1 MIITNVYKDLTKY
14 FRVILLSGRIVY
26 TPHLIS
32 YTYTIIYCFYISI
45 ILYLHTYIQILVVS
59 MSMIVL
65 LIVIASLTL
74 VEGYSTKSEI
84 RFGHVLLYE
93 HRGQLHHGLNKYH
106 LLVGVEM
113 PKFTFTQYSYQLEQ
127 HLNCGYFINMTVPH
141 NVCYSLVP
149 LCINYRTKELQ
160 YHDEISQILESD
172 LPAIMPTFNGSRVE
186 PQPHG
191 RYKRFVG
198 TLARILFGG
207 VNVFI
212 NHKKHSALQKG
223 MKQLLTR
230 QKVNKGKITALGT
243 HMVSVAQTTLKEINR
258 LQKDIADN
266 NKRLRRLTQRVMQM
280 QVIIDNFI
288 WKVSDNANAIRFLAF
303 ILGRISANMERNL
316 SKYQQLLAD
325 IDHLMDGLDSLSSGL
340 LSHSITPPGKLA
352 ELLEHVNMELI
363 EHFREYELAMTEIY
377 QYYDLHLVSY
387 SYTDGMLI
395 LQIPIYIK
403 HYQQQTLEL
412 FSLQTVPV
420 PYHPNSK
427 SSDDKQAYTWLKP
440 DHDMLAMSS

>member
-1 MIITNVYKDLTKY
+1 MIT
-14 FRVILLSGRIVY
+14 
-26 TPHLIS
+26 
-32 YTYTIIYCFYISI
+32 
-45 ILYLHTYIQILVVS
+45 
-59 MSMIVL
+59 L

-84 RFGHVLLYE
+84 RFGYGLLYE
-93 HRGQLHHGLNKYH
+93 HRGQLRHGLNKYH
-106 LLVGVEM
+106 LLVGVEI

-127 HLNCGYFINMTVPH
+127 QLNCRHFINMTVLH

-198 TLARILFGG
+198 TLARIVFGG
-207 VNVFI
+207 VNAFI

-223 MKQLLTR
+223 MKELLTR
-230 QKVNKGKITALGT
+230 QKVNEGKNTALGT
-243 HMVSVAQTTLKEINR
+243 QMVSIAQTTLKEIDR
-258 LQKDIADN
+258 LQKYIADN

-280 QVIIDNFI
+280 QVIIDKFI
-288 WKVSDNANAIRFLAF
+288 WKVSDNANAVRFLTF

-325 IDHLMDGLDSLSSGL
+325 LDHLMDGLDSLSSGL
-340 LSHSITPPGKLA
+340 LSHSIIQPGKLA
-352 ELLEHVNMELI
+352 ELFEHVNMELI
-363 EHFREYELAMTEIY
+363 EHF
-377 QYYDLHLVSY
+377 
-387 SYTDGMLI
+387 
-395 LQIPIYIK
+395 
-403 HYQQQTLEL
+403 
-412 FSLQTVPV
+412 
-420 PYHPNSK
+420 
-427 SSDDKQAYTWLKP
+427 
-440 DHDMLAMSS
+440 

>member
-1 MIITNVYKDLTKY
+1 M
-14 FRVILLSGRIVY
+14 Y

-32 YTYTIIYCFYISI
+32 YTYTVIYLYTTFTYQSI
-45 ILYLHTYIQILVVS
+45 IPYLHTYIHILEVS
-59 MSMIVL
+59 MYMITL

-74 VEGYSTKSEI
+74 VEGYSTNSEI
-84 RFGHVLLYE
+84 RFRYGLLYE
-93 HRGQLHHGLNKYH
+93 HRGQLLHGLNKYH

-113 PKFTFTQYSYQLEQ
+113 PNFMFTQYSYQLEQ
-127 HLNCGYFINMTVPH
+127 HLNCGHFINMTVLH
-141 NVCYSLVP
+141 NVCHSLVP
-149 LCINYRTKELQ
+149 LGKNHRTKELQ
-160 YHDEISQILESD
+160 YHNKISQILESD
-172 LPAIMPTFNGSRVE
+172 LPAIMPTFNGSRVD

-207 VNVFI
+207 VNAFI

-223 MKQLLTR
+223 MKQLLTK
-230 QKVNKGKITALGT
+230 QKVNVGT
-243 HMVSVAQTTLKEINR
+243 QMVSIAQTTLKEIDR
-258 LQKDIADN
+258 LQKDIVDN
-266 NKRLRRLTQRVMQM
+266 NKRLRRLTQRMIQM
-280 QVIIDNFI
+280 QVIIDKFI
-288 WKVSDNANAIRFLAF
+288 WKVSDNANAIKILAF
-303 ILGRISANMERNL
+303 IWGRISANMERNL

-325 IDHLMDGLDSLSSGL
+325 LDHLMDGLDSLSSGL
-340 LSHSITPPGKLA
+340 LSHTIIPPGKLA

-363 EHFREYELAMTEIY
+363 EHFKEYELAMTEIH
-377 QYYDLHLVSY
+377 QYYDLPLVSY

-420 PYHPNSK
+420 PYHPNVNL
-427 SSDDKQAYTWLKP
+427 QMTIKP
-440 DHDMLAMSS
+440 THG